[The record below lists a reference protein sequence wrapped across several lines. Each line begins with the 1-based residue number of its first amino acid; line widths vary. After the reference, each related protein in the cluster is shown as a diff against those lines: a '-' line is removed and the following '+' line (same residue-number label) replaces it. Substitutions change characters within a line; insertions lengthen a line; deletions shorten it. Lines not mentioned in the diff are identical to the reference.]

1 MYVVKYY
8 SVLRYWFLTYSDYS
22 NVISVRLGGARLE
35 IGVVDGRLNS
45 VDLTTTWEGNC
56 TSYDSEILEWRRYN
70 TMDAVSSSDYVSIG
84 NQSATAEVSSILSK
98 RYLIRILTKTSIG
111 ATDDLLVNL
120 VRLVAGKDAYINKI
134 SN

>member
-1 MYVVKYY
+1 
-8 SVLRYWFLTYSDYS
+8 
-22 NVISVRLGGARLE
+22 
-35 IGVVDGRLNS
+35 
-45 VDLTTTWEGNC
+45 
-56 TSYDSEILEWRRYN
+56 
-70 TMDAVSSSDYVSIG
+70 MDAVSSSDYVSIG